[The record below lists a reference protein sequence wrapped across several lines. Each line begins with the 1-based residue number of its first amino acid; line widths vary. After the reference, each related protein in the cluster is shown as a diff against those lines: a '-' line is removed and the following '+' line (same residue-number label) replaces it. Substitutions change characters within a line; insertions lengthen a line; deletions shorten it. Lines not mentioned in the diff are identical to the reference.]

1 MNIPADCL
9 YTKEHEWVKLSG
21 DVALIGITE
30 FAQGELGDVVFVQL
44 PAVGTK
50 VAQGDSFGTIEA
62 VKAVA
67 DLYSPVSGE
76 VAAVNS
82 ELDGTPEVINRDPYG
97 SGWIVKIKPSNFD
110 KDKASLLTVEAYRDL
125 TSA

>member
-9 YTKEHEWVKLSG
+9 YTKEHEWVKLS
-21 DVALIGITE
+21 DDIAIVGITE

-44 PAVGTK
+44 PSVGTK
-50 VAQGDSFGTIEA
+50 VGQGDTFGTIEA

-67 DLYSPVSGE
+67 DLYSPIAGE
-76 VAAVNS
+76 VIAVNND
-82 ELDGTPEVINRDPYG
+82 LDGNPEVINREPYG
-97 SGWIVKIKPSNFD
+97 NGWIVKIKPANFD
-110 KDKASLLTVEAYRDL
+110 GDRSSLLTPEAYRDL

>member
-76 VAAVNS
+76 VVAVNS

>member
-50 VAQGDSFGTIEA
+50 VAQGDCFGTIEA

-76 VAAVNS
+76 VVAVNS

>member
-9 YTKEHEWVKLSG
+9 YTKEHEWVKLSD
-21 DVALIGITE
+21 DVALVGITE

-76 VAAVNS
+76 VVAVNS

-97 SGWIVKIKPSNFD
+97 NGWIVKIKPSNFD
-110 KDKASLLTVEAYRDL
+110 KEKASLLTVEAYRDL

>member
-9 YTKEHEWVKLSG
+9 YTKEHEWVKLSS
-21 DVALIGITE
+21 DLALVGITE

-44 PAVGTK
+44 PAIGTK
-50 VAQGDSFGTIEA
+50 VAQGDTFGTIEA

-67 DLYSPVSGE
+67 DLYSPIAGE
-76 VAAVNS
+76 VVAVNND
-82 ELDGTPEVINRDPYG
+82 LDGNPEVINREPYG
-97 SGWIVKIKPSNFD
+97 NGWIVKIKPANFD
-110 KDKASLLTVEAYRDL
+110 ADKSSLLTPEAYRDL